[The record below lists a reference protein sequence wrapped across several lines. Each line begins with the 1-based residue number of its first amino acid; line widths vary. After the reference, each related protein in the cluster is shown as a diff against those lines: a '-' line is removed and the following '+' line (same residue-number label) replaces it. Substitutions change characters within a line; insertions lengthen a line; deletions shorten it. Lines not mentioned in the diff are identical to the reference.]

1 MKNGGRKTRQ
11 TLPAVDLKLPDLRAG
26 QSQESRLTSGR
37 QKTAVTYKVART
49 EKATPGQAW

>member
-37 QKTAVTYKVART
+37 QKTAVTYKVVRT